1 MESQTSHRTSQKST
15 DYYSLRISQK
25 IRRLQIE
32 ISQWPSVILRVKN
45 QDNLRALH
53 GHPCENENKRF
64 V

>member
-32 ISQWPSVILRVKN
+32 ISQWPSVLLRVKN
-45 QDNLRALH
+45 QDNLRA
-53 GHPCENENKRF
+53 PPWSS